1 MKRRLTWCAIV
12 LVILVITLYFGGVF
26 YMFNKPYEYRGRQL
40 AYHYEQLKRDGFS
53 FLFKAEY
60 PYTDQWLYIYKE
72 NNVFNLPRYMVLELK
87 SPESPIV
94 LSATKYAYIF
104 WSAGYGMNSSWPLA
118 DDNDGVDV
126 LDTYLPWMVPV
137 AEDERFLLN

>member
-1 MKRRLTWCAIV
+1 MKSR
-12 LVILVITLYFGGVF
+12 
-26 YMFNKPYEYRGRQL
+26 
-40 AYHYEQLKRDGFS
+40 
-53 FLFKAEY
+53 
-60 PYTDQWLYIYKE
+60 
-72 NNVFNLPRYMVLELK
+72 
-87 SPESPIV
+87 ESPIV

-118 DDNDGVDV
+118 DDHDGVDV